1 MGCTAR
7 GRQTI
12 WVRMVNRADHGSDH
26 LPAAFYATAQ
36 GRLAARLIGARL
48 ARIWSPAPGMVVL
61 GIGYP
66 FPYLEAL
73 SAPATRCLAV
83 VPRPARIARWPG
95 EALGRVC
102 QAEEDCLPFPDLSV
116 DRVLLVH
123 ALEVAQSGSRLLRE
137 VWRVLKAEGRV
148 LVVAPN
154 RRGMWAHMETT
165 PFGQGQPYSRGQ
177 IDRMLARQL
186 FRLERRDDALYVPP
200 LPARLLPP
208 GARMLEAAGRFLLPE
223 FGGVTITE
231 AAKDVLGVTPLPV
244 AEGKFARRPLRVF
257 EPV

>member
-102 QAEEDCLPFPDLSV
+102 LAEEDCLPFPDLSV

-137 VWRVLKAEGRV
+137 VWRVLRDDGR
-148 LVVAPN
+148 LLIVAPN
-154 RRGMWAHMETT
+154 RRGWWAHVENT
-165 PFGQGQPYSRGQ
+165 PFGQGQPYSPGQ
-177 IDRMLARQL
+177 IGRLLAASL
-186 FRLERRDDALYVPP
+186 FRVERRETALYVPP
-200 LPARLLPP
+200 TRLRPVLRLAPVFERLGRGLVP
-208 GARMLEAAGRFLLPE
+208 RLAGVSL
-223 FGGVTITE
+223 TE
-231 AAKDVLGVTPLPV
+231 ATKDVFAALPV
-244 AEGKFARRPLRVF
+244 TVAPGKAVARRMMMARTR
-257 EPV
+257 